1 MTVNMA
7 GKVTTEGNTIV
18 ITSGS
23 PAKSVGSP
31 SSDGG
36 RDVRDDRTWKAYVS
50 QLDSPISSALLVNG
64 EDLNMAAG
72 LGFLYD
78 YYEVTEESNQA
89 PASPSNQG
97 LVRYNNIR
105 YRHFELME
113 RKCRITYFNTLNCSE
128 LGVNSPLSLAFIAIL
143 TVTCSLCCEIV
154 KSLDQNN
161 KCLFH

>member
-7 GKVTTEGNTIV
+7 GKVTSEGNTIV

-78 YYEVTEESNQA
+78 YYEVTEESNQG

-97 LVRYNNIR
+97 
-105 YRHFELME
+105 
-113 RKCRITYFNTLNCSE
+113 
-128 LGVNSPLSLAFIAIL
+128 
-143 TVTCSLCCEIV
+143 
-154 KSLDQNN
+154 
-161 KCLFH
+161 